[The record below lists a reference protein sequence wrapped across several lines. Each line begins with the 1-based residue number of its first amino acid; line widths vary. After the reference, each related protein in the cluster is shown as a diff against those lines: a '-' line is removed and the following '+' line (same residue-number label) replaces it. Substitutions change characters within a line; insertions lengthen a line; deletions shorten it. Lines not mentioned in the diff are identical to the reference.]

1 MPIARRIGVEEEL
14 HLVECGAARLAPL
27 APQVLHGL
35 PETGFTA
42 ELQRSTVET
51 NTEVCASLDEL
62 RRALLDRRAPVIEA
76 AARLGLGVIASGTAP
91 VDNAVDL
98 DVSNAGR
105 FVRMQQDYR
114 RLVDEHLVCGAQ
126 VHVDVEDRDLAVR
139 VLPRLERALPVLLAL
154 SASSP
159 FWRGRD
165 SGYASSRATV
175 WQRWPTAGRAPAV
188 SSYADYM
195 ALVEM
200 LVDSGTVSDAKMM
213 YFDVRPSVH
222 LDTLELRV
230 CDACPVVDDVVLV
243 AALFRAAVERAVA
256 DERAGAEPPQ
266 VPTMAYR
273 SAMWRAARSGTADS
287 LPRGLPDMTPV
298 PASEAVASLLAWL
311 RPQLEEAGD
320 WTTVEELAG
329 AALARGTSADRQRA
343 CHAQRGSLADVVALL
358 VAETA
363 GGGDPAPAAGA
374 AGLRLADHYGP
385 DTNDEAVGPQGRPR
399 PGYLPVAT
407 AWERLGPRRVEQ
419 REQALSRAATAL
431 GLSFRVEGELRP
443 FPVDG
448 FPRVISSHEW
458 HTLAAGLTQRARALE
473 AYLRDVYGEASILR
487 DGAIPPTAVQRCGGW
502 RPEARLLPDGAVRA
516 PVMGFDLVRD
526 GLGGWRVLEDN
537 VRVPSGVAY
546 AIAVARI
553 SRAAEPALRPPV
565 ALRDPDAVPALIA
578 ATLRAASPRKD
589 PADPVVALLSEGSD
603 NSAWFEHR
611 LIAEE
616 AGFLLARP
624 DDVAVRDRQV
634 VVRDQRVDVV
644 YLRLES
650 ELVDLVDSSGRRI
663 GRDLF
668 QAACQGGVAVVNAP
682 GNGVADDKE
691 LYCYVPEMI
700 TYYLGERPLL
710 GQVATYRCADP
721 EERAMVLDR
730 LSELVTKPVG
740 GYGGDGVLIGP
751 RATPSE
757 LELRRR
763 QIADDPEGWVAQE
776 TVALST
782 VPTLEQ
788 GRLQPRHVDL
798 RAFVYLTSPGP
809 GDAELAPVAL
819 TRVAPAGSMVVN
831 SSRGGGAKDTWIL
844 ADLDRSTGPAGPAER
859 EGYVRHRR

>member
-1 MPIARRIGVEEEL
+1 M
-14 HLVECGAARLAPL
+14 
-27 APQVLHGL
+27 LHGL
-35 PETGFTA
+35 PDNGFVA
-42 ELQRSTVET
+42 ELQRTTVET

-62 RRALLDRRAPVIEA
+62 RGALVDRRTAVIES
-76 AARLGLGVIASGTAP
+76 AARLGLGVISSGTAP
-91 VDNAVDL
+91 VDDAIDL
-98 DVSNAGR
+98 DLSGAGR

-126 VHVDVEDRDLAVR
+126 VHVDVADRDLAVR

-159 FWRGRD
+159 FWGGRD
-165 SGYASSRATV
+165 SGYASTRATV

-188 SSYADYM
+188 ASYADYL

-200 LVDSGTVSDAKMM
+200 MVESGTVSDAQMM
-213 YFDVRPSVH
+213 YFDIRPSPH
-222 LDTLELRV
+222 LGTLELRA
-230 CDACPVVDDVVLV
+230 CDACPVVDDVVLI
-243 AALFRAAVERAVA
+243 AALFRAAVERAIA
-256 DERAGAEPPQ
+256 DEQAGVEPPQ
-266 VPTMAYR
+266 VRTMAYR
-273 SAMWRAARSGTADS
+273 SAMWRAARSGTAGL

-298 PASEAVASLLAWL
+298 PASEAVASLLERL
-311 RPQLEEAGD
+311 RPALEEAGD
-320 WTTVEELAG
+320 WETVEELAR
-329 AALARGTSADRQRA
+329 ASLARGTSADRQRA
-343 CHAQRGSLADVVALL
+343 RHAQRGSLVDVVALL

-363 GGGDPAPAAGA
+363 GDGGPASATSDAGF
-374 AGLRLADHYGP
+374 RLSANPRPGAY
-385 DTNDEAVGPQGRPR
+385 DEAVGPQGRPR
-399 PGYLPVAT
+399 QGYFSVAT
-407 AWERLGPRRVEQ
+407 AWRQLGPQQLAE
-419 REQALSRAATAL
+419 REEALSRAATEL
-431 GLSFRVEGELRP
+431 GLAFRVDGKLRP

-458 HTLAAGLTQRARALE
+458 RTLATGLTQRARAIE
-473 AYLRDVYGEASILR
+473 AFLRDVYGEAAILR
-487 DGAIPPTAVQRCGGW
+487 DGAIPAAAVERCGGR
-502 RPEARLLPDGAVRA
+502 RPEARLLPDGALRA

-526 GLGGWRVLEDN
+526 SLGGWRVLEDN

-546 AIAVARI
+546 AIAIARV
-553 SRAAEPALRPPV
+553 SRGAEPALRPPD
-565 ALRDPDAVPALIA
+565 ALLDPNGIPALIA
-578 ATLRAASPRKD
+578 ATLRAASTPKD
-589 PADPVVALLSEGSD
+589 REDPVVALLSEGSD

-616 AGFLLARP
+616 AGLLLARP
-624 DDVAVRDRQV
+624 DEVAVRDRQV
-634 VVRDQRVDVV
+634 FVRDQRVDVV

-650 ELVDLVDSSGRRI
+650 ELVDLVDSSRRRI
-663 GRDLF
+663 GCDLF
-668 QAACQGGVAVVNAP
+668 QAACEGGVAVVNAP

-721 EERAMVLDR
+721 EERTMVLDR
-730 LSELVTKPVG
+730 LPQLVTKPVG

-751 RATPSE
+751 SATPAE
-757 LELRRR
+757 LEMRRR

-788 GRLQPRHVDL
+788 GRLEPRHVDL
-798 RAFVYLTSPGP
+798 RAFVYLTGPGP
-809 GDAELAPVAL
+809 GEAELAPVAL

-844 ADLDRSTGPAGPAER
+844 ADRDRSTEPASTEPGER